1 MAKGPEQGGLEQGG
15 LEQGGPEQGEPAQAS
30 FEDAFVTLRE
40 TVQALEAGNL
50 PLAEATRLYE
60 EGMRLAK
67 ACNEL
72 LTGAELKITK
82 LQQDYAA
89 EAARVAP
96 ADEFPEPDSLDVT
109 DDLGDPEP

>member
-1 MAKGPEQGGLEQGG
+1 MTKDSRQGDPEQG
-15 LEQGGPEQGEPAQAS
+15 S
-30 FEDAFVTLRE
+30 FEDAFVKLRE
-40 TVQALEAGNL
+40 AVEALEAGNL
-50 PLAEATRLYE
+50 PLEEATRLYE

-89 EAARVAP
+89 EAARAAP
-96 ADEFPEPDSLDVT
+96 ADELPELSQPDDA
-109 DDLGDPEP
+109 DDPES